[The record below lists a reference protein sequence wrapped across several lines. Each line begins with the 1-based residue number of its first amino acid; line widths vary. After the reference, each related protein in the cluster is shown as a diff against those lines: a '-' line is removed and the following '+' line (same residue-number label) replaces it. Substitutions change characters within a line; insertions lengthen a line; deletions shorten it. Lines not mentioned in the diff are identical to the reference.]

1 VLVIHPIVQLSALLL
16 ALYVLYLGIQRFRF
30 LHLHHEI
37 VFHWRQHVALG
48 EIALGVLLAGMVGGI
63 AIVYI
68 FWHGLFM
75 TGIHGKV
82 ALVMAP
88 FIIFGLIS
96 GLYMNHKKRKR
107 RILPFVHGLNNLVV
121 LIMAI
126 SQIISGLWVYRNFV
140 LGG

>member
-1 VLVIHPIVQLSALLL
+1 M
-16 ALYVLYLGIQRFRF
+16 
-30 LHLHHEI
+30 
-37 VFHWRQHVALG
+37 ALG
-48 EIALGVLLAGMVGGI
+48 ETTLGVLLAGMAGGI
-63 AIVYI
+63 AVVYNT
-68 FWHGLFM
+68 WHGLFI

-82 ALVMAP
+82 ALAMAP
-88 FIIFGLIS
+88 FIIFGLVS

-126 SQIISGLWVYRNFV
+126 GQIISGVWVYRAFV

>member
-1 VLVIHPIVQLSALLL
+1 MLVIHPIIQILALLL
-16 ALYVLYLGIQRFRF
+16 ILYVFYLGLKRFRF
-30 LHLHHEI
+30 LHLHQKTA
-37 VFHWRQHVALG
+37 FQWRRHVALG
-48 EIALGVLLAGMVGGI
+48 GIALGVLLAGMLGGI

-68 FWHGLFM
+68 SWHGLFI

-88 FIIFGLIS
+88 FIIFGLVS
-96 GLYMNHKKRKR
+96 GLYMNHKKKQRK
-107 RILPFVHGLNNLVV
+107 ILPFIHGLNNLVV

-126 SQIISGLWVYRNFV
+126 GQIISGLWVYRTFV

>member
-1 VLVIHPIVQLSALLL
+1 
-16 ALYVLYLGIQRFRF
+16 
-30 LHLHHEI
+30 
-37 VFHWRQHVALG
+37 VALG

-68 FWHGLFM
+68 SWHGLFI

-107 RILPFVHGLNNLVV
+107 RILPFLHGLNNLVI
-121 LIMAI
+121 LIMAL
-126 SQIISGLWVYRNFV
+126 SQVITGFRVYRAFV

>member
-1 VLVIHPIVQLSALLL
+1 MLVIHPIVQCLAILL
-16 ALYVLYLGIQRFRF
+16 ALYVFSLGVQRFRF
-30 LHLHHEI
+30 LHLHHKT

-48 EIALGVLLAGMVGGI
+48 EIALGVLLAGMLGGI
-63 AIVYI
+63 VMVYI
-68 FWHGLFM
+68 SWHGIFI

-88 FIIFGLIS
+88 FIIFGLVS
-96 GLYMNHKKRKR
+96 GLYMNHTKRKR
-107 RILPFVHGLNNLVV
+107 RVLPFVHGLNNLVV

-126 SQIISGLWVYRNFV
+126 SQIISGVWVYRAFV

>member
-1 VLVIHPIVQLSALLL
+1 
-16 ALYVLYLGIQRFRF
+16 
-30 LHLHHEI
+30 
-37 VFHWRQHVALG
+37 VALG

-63 AIVYI
+63 VIVYI
-68 FWHGLFM
+68 TWHGLFI

-88 FIIFGLIS
+88 LIIFGLIS
-96 GLYMNHKKRKR
+96 GLYMNHAKRKR
-107 RILPFVHGLNNLVV
+107 RILPFVHSLNNLVV

-126 SQIISGLWVYRNFV
+126 SQIISGSWVYKVFV

>member
-1 VLVIHPIVQLSALLL
+1 VLAIHPIIQFSALLL
-16 ALYVLYLGIQRFRF
+16 ALYVFFLGLQRFRF
-30 LHLHHEI
+30 LHLHHKT
-37 VFHWRQHVALG
+37 VFQWRQHVALG
-48 EIALGVLLAGMVGGI
+48 EIALGVLLAGMVEGI

-68 FWHGLFM
+68 SWHGLFI

-107 RILPFVHGLNNLVV
+107 RILPFLHGLNNLVI
-121 LIMAI
+121 LIMAL
-126 SQIISGLWVYRNFV
+126 SQIITGFRVYRTFV

>member
-1 VLVIHPIVQLSALLL
+1 M
-16 ALYVLYLGIQRFRF
+16 
-30 LHLHHEI
+30 
-37 VFHWRQHVALG
+37 ALG

-68 FWHGLFM
+68 SWHEFFI

-107 RILPFVHGLNNLVV
+107 RILPFLHGLNNLVI
-121 LIMAI
+121 LIMAL
-126 SQIISGLWVYRNFV
+126 SQIITGFRVYRTFV

>member
-1 VLVIHPIVQLSALLL
+1 M
-16 ALYVLYLGIQRFRF
+16 
-30 LHLHHEI
+30 
-37 VFHWRQHVALG
+37 ALG

-68 FWHGLFM
+68 SWHGLFI

-107 RILPFVHGLNNLVV
+107 RILPFLHGLNNLVI
-121 LIMAI
+121 LIMAL
-126 SQIISGLWVYRNFV
+126 SQVITGFRVYRAFV

>member
-1 VLVIHPIVQLSALLL
+1 
-16 ALYVLYLGIQRFRF
+16 
-30 LHLHHEI
+30 
-37 VFHWRQHVALG
+37 VALG

-63 AIVYI
+63 VMVYI
-68 FWHGLFM
+68 SWHGLFI

-88 FIIFGLIS
+88 FIIFGLVS
-96 GLYMNHKKRKR
+96 GLYMNHTKRKR
-107 RILPFVHGLNNLVV
+107 RILPFVHGLNNLVA

-126 SQIISGLWVYRNFV
+126 GQIISGVWVYRAFV

>member
-1 VLVIHPIVQLSALLL
+1 MLGIHPIFQCLAILL
-16 ALYVLYLGIQRFRF
+16 ALYVFFLGLQRFRF
-30 LHLHHEI
+30 LHLHHKT

-48 EIALGVLLAGMVGGI
+48 TIALGVLLAGMAGGI

-68 FWHGLFM
+68 TWHGLFI
-75 TGIHGKV
+75 TGIHGKI

-88 FIIFGLIS
+88 FIIFGLMS
-96 GLYMNHKKRKR
+96 GLYMNHTKRKR
-107 RILPFVHGLNNLVV
+107 RILPFVHGLNNLIV

-126 SQIISGLWVYRNFV
+126 SQIISGSWVYRAFV

>member
-1 VLVIHPIVQLSALLL
+1 M
-16 ALYVLYLGIQRFRF
+16 
-30 LHLHHEI
+30 
-37 VFHWRQHVALG
+37 ALG

-68 FWHGLFM
+68 SWHGLFI

-107 RILPFVHGLNNLVV
+107 RILPFLHGLNNLVI
-121 LIMAI
+121 LIMAL
-126 SQIISGLWVYRNFV
+126 SQIITGFRVYRTFV